1 MGLFLSTL
9 WEGFGQLVKG
19 EEEWNLLM
27 LGLDNAGRLKLLN
40 FSIRGH
46 RRQVVSQIIVKIT
59 TSLNPR

>member
-27 LGLDNAGRLKLLN
+27 LGLDNAGRFLN
-40 FSIRGH
+40 FQFEGIEDKWSARL
-46 RRQVVSQIIVKIT
+46 S
-59 TSLNPR
+59 